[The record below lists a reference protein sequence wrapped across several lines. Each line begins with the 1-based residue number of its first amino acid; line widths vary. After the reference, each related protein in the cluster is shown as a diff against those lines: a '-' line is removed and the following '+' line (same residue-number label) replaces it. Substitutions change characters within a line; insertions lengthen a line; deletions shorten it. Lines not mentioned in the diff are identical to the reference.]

1 MGDDLE
7 GPSEGEITARTL
19 ESKLE
24 GIMRSRQWL
33 LAQRRVY
40 ESSCNIA
47 EQDAIAVIDEML
59 AAYDRVLKQL
69 TVLIRRARIHE
80 V

>member
-19 ESKLE
+19 ETKLE
-24 GIMRSRQWL
+24 GIMQSRQWL
-33 LAQRRVY
+33 LTQRRVY

-59 AAYDRVLKQL
+59 RPTTACSSS
-69 TVLIRRARIHE
+69 
-80 V
+80 

>member
-7 GPSEGEITARTL
+7 GPSEGEIAARTL
-19 ESKLE
+19 ETKLE
-24 GIMRSRQWL
+24 GIMQSRQWL

-40 ESSCNIA
+40 EGNRNTA

-69 TVLIRRARIHE
+69 SALIRRARMHE
-80 V
+80 A